1 MRGNRLLIRSPVSVS
16 VRGAQRNGKTSA
28 CNVVKVTD
36 GSGAAAQRPERMLQ
50 RLKINSIDDT
60 VPRVIVMRQ
69 PKGPA
74 GTGFGV
80 ATRVPRLPGEWPPTG
95 KDFVRI

>member
-1 MRGNRLLIRSPVSVS
+1 M
-16 VRGAQRNGKTSA
+16 QRNGKTSA
-28 CNVVKVTD
+28 CNVVKVND
-36 GSGAAAQRPERMLQ
+36 GSAPSAAAIAMRPERMLQ

-74 GTGFGV
+74 GVGFGV
-80 ATRVPRLPGEWPPTG
+80 ATRVPRLPG
-95 KDFVRI
+95 K